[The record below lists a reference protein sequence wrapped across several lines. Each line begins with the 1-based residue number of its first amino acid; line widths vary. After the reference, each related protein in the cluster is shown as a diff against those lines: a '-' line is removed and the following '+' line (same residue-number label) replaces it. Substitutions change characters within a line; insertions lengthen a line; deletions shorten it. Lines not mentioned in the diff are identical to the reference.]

1 MGFKE
6 FRSESLSLWNDNKFN
21 LSQLYKELEKKFSSA
36 DPEVYNYIMGGK
48 DFPSFNSFKST
59 LKENISQTH
68 FTLEEGLLILYN
80 YKKGRITDLI
90 DPEEKKKLI
99 KRKSDNQQ
107 LDEYDKEMTETKL
120 KSKTS
125 IIYTPMGNKIR

>member
-1 MGFKE
+1 MDFKE
-6 FRSESLSLWNDNKFN
+6 FSSESLSLWNDNKFN

-80 YKKGRITDLI
+80 YKKGKRTDLI
-90 DPEEKKKLI
+90 DPSAKRKLI
-99 KRKSDNQQ
+99 KKIADKQQ
-107 LDEYDKEMTETKL
+107 FEEHEKEIIDTKL

>member
-1 MGFKE
+1 MDFKE
-6 FRSESLSLWNDNKFN
+6 FISESLSLWYDNKFN

-48 DFPSFNSFKST
+48 GFPSFNSFKST

-80 YKKGRITDLI
+80 YKKGKRTDLI
-90 DPEEKKKLI
+90 DPEEKKNLI
-99 KRKSDNQQ
+99 KKKSDNQQ
-107 LDEYDKEMTETKL
+107 LDEQEKEIFHTKQE
-120 KSKTS
+120 SKTS
-125 IIYTPMGNKIR
+125 IIYTPMGNKR